1 MLEDPVAENGH
12 QGSEAGNA
20 CTDDSYVRL
29 ESRPDTE
36 IDTFPFKAV
45 SAISD

>member
-1 MLEDPVAENGH
+1 MLEDAVAKNGY
-12 QGSEAGNA
+12 QGSEAGNT
-20 CTDDSYVRL
+20 CTDDCYVRL

-45 SAISD
+45 SAISN